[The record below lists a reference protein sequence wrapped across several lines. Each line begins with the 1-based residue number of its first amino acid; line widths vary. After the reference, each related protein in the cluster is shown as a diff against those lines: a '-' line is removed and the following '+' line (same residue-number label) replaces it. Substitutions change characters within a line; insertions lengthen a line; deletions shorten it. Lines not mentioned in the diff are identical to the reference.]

1 MTISSRGRCAKIG
14 VRIYSRLYKNEMIKL
29 KREVEEEDDDEEEE
43 EEQSVN
49 RGRANYRKRD
59 RLD

>member
-29 KREVEEEDDDEEEE
+29 KREVEEEEDDEE

-59 RLD
+59 RLE